1 MVDFPWF
8 PCAFPI
14 WRPSAQATSPR
25 FAKCP
30 AAGVEKNHVQTFR
43 ANGAPCTSR
52 RSVLPSGLGLSPH
65 AWPGSRATPR
75 DLTRSID
82 LAFSGRGACHLL
94 VVCRFL
100 PAWARLSAHFCPC
113 RLSCQRHLAHL
124 SSSPGP
130 LASPQEPPVRATGF
144 RPLSLTSAALCL
156 VRHTGSRPLT
166 CLGLDGGRPCSANT
180 SAKHFTDT

>member
-82 LAFSGRGACHLL
+82 LAFSGRGAGILP

-100 PAWARLSAHFCPC
+100 PAWARLAAHSRPC

-130 LASPQEPPVRATGF
+130 LGFPPETAGQGHGLSPAIPDLRCTVPGQAHG
-144 RPLSLTSAALCL
+144 LSPAHLPGA
-156 VRHTGSRPLT
+156 
-166 CLGLDGGRPCSANT
+166 
-180 SAKHFTDT
+180 